1 MIISRTPLRVSLFGG
16 TTDFPRWYLGRRG
29 LVLGGGIDKYVYVVV
44 NHRFWGGVR
53 VSYSRTEEVEDF
65 EELQHELIRE
75 AMRRT
80 DVTQDVEILTV
91 ADVPGHGT
99 GLGSSSAVTVGA
111 LNALYAYS
119 DRYVSPDELAK
130 RACEIEL
137 DILGAPIGKQDQYL
151 CAHGGF
157 TRVDFHGDGKV
168 EARPAEVPPS
178 RLAELQTM
186 LMLFYIGTGRQSG
199 DILSQQNDSTEDNAV
214 NLASICSI
222 AETAAQALRAGGVWD
237 VGSLLHSSWIVKKE
251 LASGITS
258 PEIDGWYEAARAAG
272 AIGGKVCGAGGGGF
286 LLLFVGPK
294 KQDAVREALSDL
306 EEKQFSFV
314 PHGSQ
319 IIFAGGGAV

>member
-16 TTDFPRWYLGRRG
+16 TTDFPRWYKGRRG
-29 LVLGGGIDKYVYVVV
+29 LVLGGGIDKYVYVIV

-53 VSYSRTEEVEDF
+53 VSYSKTEEVTDF
-65 EELQHELIRE
+65 TELEHELIRE

-80 DVTQDVEILTV
+80 EVKQNVEIITV

-119 DRYVSPDELAK
+119 GRYVSPNELA
-130 RACEIEL
+130 RQACEIEL
-137 DILGAPIGKQDQYL
+137 HILGRPIGKQDQYL

-168 EARPAEVPPS
+168 EARPVDVPRS
-178 RLAELQTM
+178 RLVELQTM
-186 LMLFYIGTGRQSG
+186 LMLFYIGTARQAGS
-199 DILSQQNDSTEDNAV
+199 ILQEQNGSTEANADD
-214 NLASICSI
+214 LEAIYRI
-222 AETAAQALRAGGVWD
+222 AKTAAEALRLGGVWD
-237 VGSLLHSSWIVKKE
+237 IGSLLHRSWCKKRD
-251 LASGITS
+251 LAQGITN
-258 PEIDGWYEAARAAG
+258 PTIDGWYDAACDAG

-306 EEKQFSFV
+306 DEKQFEFV
-314 PHGSQ
+314 QHGSQ
-319 IIFAGGGAV
+319 IIFAGDRG